1 MTTMETWSPW
11 YSEVKITLDCHLLFF
26 HLVRKLDHVG
36 LQLLAGVVVEGALLV
51 HELHR
56 PDLVALHIEV
66 AEGGLLRLELTRP
79 IPLKEL
85 VAFFICEFTDKVL

>member
-11 YSEVKITLDCHLLFF
+11 YREVKITLDCHLLFF

-66 AEGGLLRLELTRP
+66 AEGGLLRLELARP
-79 IPLKEL
+79 IPLNKL
-85 VAFFICEFTDKVL
+85 VAFFHL

>member
-11 YSEVKITLDCHLLFF
+11 YREVKITLDCHLLFS

-51 HELHR
+51 HELHH
-56 PDLVALHIEV
+56 PDLVPLHVEV
-66 AEGGLLRLELTRP
+66 AQSCLLCLEL
-79 IPLKEL
+79 
-85 VAFFICEFTDKVL
+85 A